1 MNYLQTYSKEISDKL
16 QNIDGFVADLIIMN
30 TPTFLNTVKRRW
42 IIGRSVD
49 GGIIGQY
56 QNSDYKAYKVALNP
70 SAGGNVDL
78 HLTGD
83 LSDNL
88 TMRKAGKSLFEI
100 YSTDWKFEKI
110 GRKYG
115 FDEFGLSE
123 EEKDLLFSEIYE
135 VALEY
140 ILKQLWQ

>member
-16 QNIDGFVADLIIMN
+16 QSVDGFVADLIIMN

-42 IIGRSVD
+42 IIGRSVN
-49 GGIIGQY
+49 GGIIGEY
-56 QNSDYKAYKVALNP
+56 KNKDYEAYKVRLNP

-135 VALEY
+135 VALEF